1 MVESVKNVCD
11 FLKKMCIVLRAEYL
25 TIFQRVHYIVNTRA
39 ASATSSSL
47 SAVMGL
53 PKEGLLKSVMA
64 HNPDAGQNPQISVC
78 LLTDNNVELLVRF
91 QLKSHFTHNGTAL
104 LNNPTS

>member
-1 MVESVKNVCD
+1 
-11 FLKKMCIVLRAEYL
+11 MCIVLRAEYL

-53 PKEGLLKSVMA
+53 PKEGLLKGVMA
-64 HNPDAGQNPQISVC
+64 HNPDAALAGQTPQISVC